1 MKSTI
6 NNLVTEQRNSK
17 TVNIDQKSAIEIV
30 SLINAEDRG
39 VAEAIQA
46 IVPDIAKAADL
57 ITEALKS
64 GGRLFFIGA
73 GTSGRLGI
81 LEASECPPT
90 FGISHDTVQAIM
102 AGGNEAIHKA
112 VEGAEDDAEMGA
124 EDVGKY
130 GIGPQDVLIGICAS
144 GRTPYVIGAIKRAG
158 EIGAKVIGLSNNP
171 NSVMR
176 EFVLIMLEAVVG
188 PEVVTGSTRMK
199 AGSAQK
205 MVLNMLTTTTFI
217 QLGKVY
223 DNLMVDMTPTN
234 EKLVTRAKRLIQ
246 LATGAADAIVDQ
258 TFISSEGHVK
268 TAIVMILARVDRE
281 RATLLLEQSNGYI
294 RKALGQ

>member
-17 TVNIDQKSAIEIV
+17 TVNIDQKSAIEII

-112 VEGAEDDAEMGA
+112 VEGTEDDAEMGA

-246 LATGAADAIVDQ
+246 LATGAADALVDQ

-281 RATLLLEQSNGYI
+281 RAILLLEQSNGYI

>member
-17 TVNIDQKSAIEIV
+17 TVNIDQKSTIEIV
-30 SLINAEDRG
+30 SLINAEDRS

-57 ITEALKS
+57 ITAAMKS

-90 FGISHDTVQAIM
+90 FGISHDIVQAIM

-124 EDVGKY
+124 EDVGKF
-130 GIGPQDVLIGICAS
+130 GIGPQDVLIGISAS

-176 EFVLIMLEAVVG
+176 EFVQIMLEAVVG

-234 EKLVTRAKRLIQ
+234 EKLETRAKRLIQ
-246 LATGAADAIVDQ
+246 LATGAADSHVDQ